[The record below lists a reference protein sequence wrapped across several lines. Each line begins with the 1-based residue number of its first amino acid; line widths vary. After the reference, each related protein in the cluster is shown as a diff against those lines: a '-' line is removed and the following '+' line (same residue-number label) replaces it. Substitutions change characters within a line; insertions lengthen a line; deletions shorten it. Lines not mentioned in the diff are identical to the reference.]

1 MVLREGEQ
9 EANTSFSIKMANCVE
24 KTLREKSPAN
34 PIVKQEKLCLAD
46 LVGMRKNKI
55 IPGELV
61 VKVWHVSDVIST
73 ALGQVKKVKLGD
85 DKHTIDLTLWNEDI
99 RIAASLT
106 SGKVIALRNFDG
118 LAAKA
123 KGQPLNIRYRGFGL
137 YGEEPFT
144 SLRTLNEAEVPVHL
158 KNLDID
164 TQTLRAMGVINGC
177 DDSEDGRWDSEDESD
192 DSSSVSED
200 ESDHSSSVS
209 EDESDDSSSV
219 SEDESDNSSS
229 VSEDES
235 DDSSSVSEDESDN
248 SSSVSEDESYQWGV
262 TPSLPCL
269 VDRLP
274 NLESCV
280 YVEAFPDSG
289 TTMSTISEDFARKIG
304 VRPVGTIQKLF
315 GLSGAEVEIVG
326 ETIIFVKVE
335 NVAVK
340 SLRVLVEKNE
350 DDELLICYRDLI
362 TLRVLAA
369 NFPNQVKN
377 KNAAL
382 LPHPYG
388 NPRIPPF
395 VTCDLF
401 AAGDQKSW
409 VDVTV
414 EALPDS
420 GCQGCSGISE
430 DFASRCGIKVSPT
443 TIKSAEVSGFATIF
457 INIKDQLKGIERRV
471 AVSNMREDMLLSW
484 SDLISL
490 GVLSSDF
497 PTPTP
502 E

>member
-200 ESDHSSSVS
+200 ESD
-209 EDESDDSSSV
+209 
-219 SEDESDNSSS
+219 
-229 VSEDES
+229 
-235 DDSSSVSEDESDN
+235 N

-326 ETIIFVKVE
+326 ETIIFVM
-335 NVAVK
+335 
-340 SLRVLVEKNE
+340 
-350 DDELLICYRDLI
+350 
-362 TLRVLAA
+362 
-369 NFPNQVKN
+369 
-377 KNAAL
+377 
-382 LPHPYG
+382 
-388 NPRIPPF
+388 
-395 VTCDLF
+395 LF
-401 AAGDQKSW
+401 
-409 VDVTV
+409 
-414 EALPDS
+414 
-420 GCQGCSGISE
+420 
-430 DFASRCGIKVSPT
+430 
-443 TIKSAEVSGFATIF
+443 
-457 INIKDQLKGIERRV
+457 
-471 AVSNMREDMLLSW
+471 
-484 SDLISL
+484 LISITMYL
-490 GVLSSDF
+490 PWDTDSTF
-497 PTPTP
+497 T
-502 E
+502 

>member
-99 RIAASLT
+99 RIAANLT
-106 SGKVIALRNFDG
+106 PGKVIALRNFDG

-177 DDSEDGRWDSEDESD
+177 DDSEDGRWD
-192 DSSSVSED
+192 
-200 ESDHSSSVS
+200 
-209 EDESDDSSSV
+209 
-219 SEDESDNSSS
+219 
-229 VSEDES
+229 SEDES